1 MPIYVPVR
9 WGELPRET
17 WLSVPGWNSLRV
29 GRSASVWLHGGL
41 FERHMP
47 GSEESDE
54 GNGYGVTPGDVCC
67 LSLIRCLAVTERC
80 ILGK

>member
-1 MPIYVPVR
+1 MPIHVPVR

-17 WLSVPGWNSLRV
+17 WFSVPGRNSLRV
-29 GRSASVWLHGGL
+29 RRFPSVWLHGGL

-47 GSEESDE
+47 GREESDE
-54 GNGYGVTPGDVCC
+54 GGGYDITPSDVCC
-67 LSLIRCLAVTERC
+67 LSLLSCLAVTEHC

>member
-1 MPIYVPVR
+1 MPIHVPVR

-17 WLSVPGWNSLRV
+17 WFSVPGRNSLRV
-29 GRSASVWLHGGL
+29 RRFTSVWLHGGL
-41 FERHMP
+41 FERHLP

-54 GNGYGVTPGDVCC
+54 GKGYDVTRSHVCC
-67 LSLIRCLAVTERC
+67 LSLASCLAVTERC